1 MQPPKFRIKIAVF
14 NFVGYCTAVGLATVI
29 DPLLKSHVHYPD
41 RNYPHAWIWL
51 LISPLVPL
59 LTYCLLSLRPHHAP
73 KAMMLAGSSLPLV
86 LAGVFA
92 CFGFPPERPH
102 VGILI
107 STVSFSGISFLTVW
121 LRLRADGCVFLNNAG
136 APYASRLERL
146 KATTTMWQ
154 MIAVYGAGGY
164 LVFTMSW
171 AYTLYVAVNIT
182 VKDDLDRFR
191 LAQGEVIQILI
202 ITTCVVL
209 GPLLEAFDNAFE
221 YATKLSEVVENPEHI
236 SSPRT

>member
-1 MQPPKFRIKIAVF
+1 
-14 NFVGYCTAVGLATVI
+14 
-29 DPLLKSHVHYPD
+29 
-41 RNYPHAWIWL
+41 
-51 LISPLVPL
+51 
-59 LTYCLLSLRPHHAP
+59 
-73 KAMMLAGSSLPLV
+73 
-86 LAGVFA
+86 
-92 CFGFPPERPH
+92 
-102 VGILI
+102 
-107 STVSFSGISFLTVW
+107 
-121 LRLRADGCVFLNNAG
+121 
-136 APYASRLERL
+136 
-146 KATTTMWQ
+146 MWQ